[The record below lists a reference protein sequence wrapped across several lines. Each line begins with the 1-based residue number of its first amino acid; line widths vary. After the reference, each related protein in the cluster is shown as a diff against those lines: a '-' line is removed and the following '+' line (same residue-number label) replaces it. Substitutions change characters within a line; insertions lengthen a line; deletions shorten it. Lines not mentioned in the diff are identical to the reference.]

1 MLLIPTFLLFLCTS
15 TSTVISTS
23 KIILRINFPELLQ
36 SFHQPW
42 SSINENHHAF
52 EEHPTKV
59 EAPYMTWGHKMFE
72 CHDADC
78 CTSCKNKHGINKW
91 ISTMRSIK
99 TQGLYLEFVWMKK
112 NMD

>member
-1 MLLIPTFLLFLCTS
+1 MFFASEEGDVVSGKSSSSFIPGA
-15 TSTVISTS
+15 
-23 KIILRINFPELLQ
+23 Q
-36 SFHQPW
+36 
-42 SSINENHHAF
+42 
-52 EEHPTKV
+52 KV